1 MTVPAVPT
9 PASKPPAA
17 LPNGHAPADPDWLAG
32 AVLTLL
38 NHYWREE
45 DDPAVL
51 EAMLR
56 DRIAVLRGLP
66 QSALEHARI
75 TYMRDQPRRRPT
87 PGDLYARAVAALP
100 KAPCQPEHLAL
111 PAPDP
116 DRQPVDP
123 DAAAAILARAGFTPD
138 RFASARDNPLLGADR
153 HLPVEDRERLEAER
167 AARAER
173 IRDLSRPTEAQ
184 VERARWG
191 NPLMAREMRK
201 VGLVPSWERESEHPA
216 GDAA

>member
-1 MTVPAVPT
+1 MSDEQFVKAIVGT
-9 PASKPPAA
+9 A
-17 LPNGHAPADPDWLAG
+17 LSTYFRPDDDSA
-32 AVLTLL
+32 TLRAQGEL
-38 NHYWREE
+38 FWQ
-45 DDPAVL
+45 A
-51 EAMLR
+51 
-56 DRIAVLRGLP
+56 LRGLP
-66 QSALEHARI
+66 REAIRHAVVS
-75 TYMRDQPRRRPT
+75 YCRDQPRRKPT
-87 PGDLYARAVAALP
+87 PGDLYQRAVATLP
-100 KAPCQPEHLAL
+100 SRAPETYVPEGVRAL

-138 RFASARDNPLLGADR
+138 RFASARDNPQLGADL
-153 HLPVEDRERLEAER
+153 HLPVDDRERLEAER

-184 VERARWG
+184 VERARWR